1 MKKKT
6 KTRSFFRSVMQNFN
20 QLKSLCNVIY
30 FLSEHMVFIEFENNV
45 VRALETHASFFLS
58 S

>member
-1 MKKKT
+1 
-6 KTRSFFRSVMQNFN
+6 MQNFS